1 MSAEYYVQNMKKD
14 LRNVSNAP
22 CLILGLFFS
31 RGSGGAI
38 VLKERDFYSIISSH
52 LFISA
57 ALSEAPI
64 SFNVTSLT
72 ATSVSASRQLPQD
85 VLLYR
90 IAVRGFKLHYRLRS
104 SSALQSSEATTIV
117 LNDSCM
123 SKDVSGL
130 EKYTEYEFQVL
141 TLTGFANS
149 PVSSVKVVRTM
160 EDGKMSLKLS

>member
-1 MSAEYYVQNMKKD
+1 MSAEYYVQDMKKD
-14 LRNVSNAP
+14 LRNVSNVP

-38 VLKERDFYSIISSH
+38 VLKERDFYSLISSH
-52 LFISA
+52 PFVSA
-57 ALSEAPI
+57 ALSEAPM

-72 ATSVSASRQLPQD
+72 ATSVSVSWQLPQV
-85 VLLYR
+85 VLLYQ

-104 SSALQSSEATTIV
+104 SSALQSSEATAIV

-123 SKDVSGL
+123 SKDVPGL
-130 EKYTEYEFQVL
+130 QKYTEYEFQVL
-141 TLTGFANS
+141 TLTALANS

-160 EDGKMSLKLS
+160 EDGKMSLKPS